1 MRARGFTLVEMILT
15 ILVGSILVLG
25 IAGFVELGSR
35 GYADSVARQRIQ
47 TQAQFVLEK
56 MMREIRHAIPNS
68 LALESDTNQ
77 QCLSFY
83 PIVYSG
89 FYVLGGADNREL
101 SFIVGNVSQSGDSLN
116 FDGLTMMINPSNQ
129 AEFNAGNGIVMSG
142 SDTTLTLTQPLTSQ
156 SVAQRFYMYQ
166 SSVEYCL
173 NFATR
178 TISRNS
184 IVVGDNVASG
194 RFDYDAPSLQSSG
207 VVHLSLRFSQN
218 GESSDFE
225 QDVQVLNVP

>member
-15 ILVGSILVLG
+15 LIVGSILVLG

-68 LALESDTNQ
+68 LAISSDSTQ

-89 FYVLGGADNREL
+89 FYALGGEDNTQL
-101 SFIVGNVSQSGDSLN
+101 SFLVGNVSQASSSLN
-116 FDGLTMMINPSNQ
+116 FDGLTMMINPSHQ
-129 AEFNAGNGIVMSG
+129 EEFNSGSGIAMSG
-142 SDTTLTLTQPLTSQ
+142 SDTTLTLAQPLSSQ
-156 SVAQRFYMYQ
+156 SVAQRFYMYR
-166 SSVEYCL
+166 SAVEYCL
-173 NFATR
+173 NFAAN
-178 TISRNS
+178 TISRNGV
-184 IVVGDNVASG
+184 IVGDSISSG
-194 RFDYDAPSLQSSG
+194 SFDYESASLQRSG